1 MRRFPSAFM
10 SGIPVLHEDRL
21 QEHILDVIPS
31 STARRSSAQRLPA
44 GGAAAAAGRASLES
58 ELGCTVRAATSS
70 AFPPCLASSAPSAPS
85 TSPAF
90 RLFRP
95 LPVPLPVL
103 FCCADAAV
111 LTAVGPDDAWP
122 PSPGPPRGCC
132 RSRLRR
138 GGREQ
143 ASRAHG
149 APSVPDG
156 FVHESGLVHVLV
168 QSWCAVGRMLCN
180 QTRSLSTL
188 DTTTPLVPGR
198 WVPRQPVDAV

>member
-1 MRRFPSAFM
+1 M

-31 STARRSSAQRLPA
+31 STACRSSAQRLPA

-58 ELGCTVRAATSS
+58 ELGCTVRAAASS
-70 AFPPCLASSAPSAPS
+70 AFPPCLAPLPPSALQTLPEFGLC
-85 TSPAF
+85 PAI
-90 RLFRP
+90 
-95 LPVPLPVL
+95 PVALPVL

-111 LTAVGPDDAWP
+111 LAAVGPDGAWTA
-122 PSPGPPRGCC
+122 SPGPPRGCC
-132 RSRLRR
+132 QSRLRR